1 MTIVVVMEQVPDV
14 VEELAIAPSG
24 TDLDRDAVSY
34 VVNEYDDHALEE
46 ALLLAEATGDE
57 VVAVGIDTTGELDPA
72 LYTALAKGARRAIK
86 LTGDFEGTWLST
98 RAAARLLVPVIQE
111 LEPRLVLTGVQA
123 PDDLDG
129 QLAPT
134 LAALLGWPHASVVI
148 GSQLVDGAVQVR
160 KELWGGMTMT
170 LELEL
175 PAVLGVQ
182 AARQAPRYVP
192 VSRVRQVMREATIE
206 TRDLETPGDLTPA
219 IMRLR
224 FPEEAGQAEILAG
237 SASEIADRIIELL
250 RARGLL

>member
-57 VVAVGIDTTGELDPA
+57 VVAVGIDTTGELDQA

-148 GSQLVDGAVQVR
+148 GSQLVDGALQVR

-192 VSRVRQVMREATIE
+192 ISRVRQVMREATIE
-206 TRDLETPGDLTPA
+206 TRDVETSGDLAPA

-224 FPEEAGQAEILAG
+224 FPEEAGQAEILTG

>member
-34 VVNEYDDHALEE
+34 VLNEYDDHALEE
-46 ALLLAEATGDE
+46 ALLLAEASGDE
-57 VVAVGIDTTGELDPA
+57 VVAVGIDTTGELDQT

-111 LEPRLVLTGVQA
+111 LGPRLVLTGVQA

-148 GSQLVDGAVQVR
+148 GSELVDGLVQVR
-160 KELWGGMTMT
+160 KELWGGITMT

-192 VSRVRQVMREATIE
+192 ISRVRQVMREASIE
-206 TRDLETPGDLTPA
+206 TREVEAPDRLVPA
-219 IMRLR
+219 VTALR
-224 FPEEAGQAEILAG
+224 VPEQAGRAEILTG
-237 SASEIADRIIELL
+237 SPAEIADRIIELL

>member
-1 MTIVVVMEQVPDV
+1 MTIVVVLEQVPDV

-24 TDLDRDAVSY
+24 TDLDRDTVSY
-34 VVNEYDDHALEE
+34 VLNEYDDHALEE
-46 ALLLAEATGDE
+46 ALLLAEAAGEE
-57 VVAVGIDTTGELDPA
+57 VVVLGIDTTGELDQA
-72 LYTALAKGARRAIK
+72 LYTALAKGAQRAIK
-86 LTGDFEGTWLST
+86 LTGDFAGTWLAT
-98 RAAARLLVPVIQE
+98 RAAARLLAPVIQE
-111 LEPRLVLTGVQA
+111 LAPRLVLTGVQA

-134 LAALLGWPHASVVI
+134 LAALLDWPHASVVI
-148 GSQLVDGAVQVR
+148 GSELADGVVR
-160 KELWGGMTMT
+160 VHKELWGGITMR

-206 TRDLETPGDLTPA
+206 TREVEALPDGALAVE
-219 IMRLR
+219 RLR
-224 FPEEAGQAEILAG
+224 LPEQAAQAEVVSGAPG
-237 SASEIADRIIELL
+237 EIADRIIELL

>member
-34 VVNEYDDHALEE
+34 VLNEYDDHALEE
-46 ALLLAEATGDE
+46 ALLLAEASGDE
-57 VVAVGIDTTGELDPA
+57 VVAVGIDTTGELDQT

-111 LEPRLVLTGVQA
+111 LGPRLVLTGVQA

-148 GSQLVDGAVQVR
+148 GSELVDGVVQVR
-160 KELWGGMTMT
+160 KELWGGITMT

-192 VSRVRQVMREATIE
+192 ISRVRQVMREASIE
-206 TRDLETPGDLTPA
+206 TREVEAPDGLVPA
-219 IMRLR
+219 VTTLR
-224 FPEEAGQAEILAG
+224 VPEQAGRAEILTG
-237 SASEIADRIIELL
+237 SPAEIADRIIELL

>member
-57 VVAVGIDTTGELDPA
+57 VVAVGIDTTGELDQA

-148 GSQLVDGAVQVR
+148 GSQLVDGALQVR

-182 AARQAPRYVP
+182 AARQAG
-192 VSRVRQVMREATIE
+192 M
-206 TRDLETPGDLTPA
+206 
-219 IMRLR
+219 
-224 FPEEAGQAEILAG
+224 PEEACRHFETL
-237 SASEIADRIIELL
+237 EELL
-250 RARGLL
+250 HHLPGWLRPGDTVLVKGSRGMGMERVVRALEEGAAWESAGGRPQASAAEA

>member
-14 VEELAIAPSG
+14 VEELVIAPSG

-34 VVNEYDDHALEE
+34 VINEYDDHALEE

-57 VVAVGIDTTGELDPA
+57 VVAVGIDTTGELDQA

-86 LTGDFEGTWLST
+86 VTGDFEGAWLST
-98 RAAARLLVPVIQE
+98 RAAAQLLVPVIKE
-111 LEPRLVLTGVQA
+111 LDPRLVLTGVQA

-134 LAALLGWPHASVVI
+134 LSALLGWPHASVVI
-148 GSQLVDGAVQVR
+148 SSEIADGVVRAR
-160 KELWGGMTMT
+160 KELWAGITMT

-192 VSRVRQVMREATIE
+192 ISRVRQVMREASIE
-206 TRDLETPGDLTPA
+206 TREVEPVGDLAPSL
-219 IMRLR
+219 MRLR
-224 FPEEAGQAEILAG
+224 FPAETSQAEMLTG
-237 SASEIADRIIELL
+237 NASEIADRLIELL